1 MQHIIILSTKS
12 SGSTALQNYFK
23 LNFGFST
30 VKYTRHQEE
39 ETLYWTKVASV
50 LELPQTPMYRSE
62 VPFTQREAIKELNHF
77 FSKNDLEHIC
87 CKKDTTE
94 KQFQEYYFELIKAN
108 KGKFIEKSPHH
119 LYNESNLLLI
129 NNFRKRYRNEIEFT
143 IFGLTRHPQA
153 VLYSAWIRWKFLP
166 SKFQLEWDKSYRNLL
181 EWKNELQ
188 IIVVKYED
196 MIKHPEII
204 EKVVLGLGKGSG
216 QFKFRLGSIEK
227 WKVDRKYGFNLQS
240 NIVKLAENLGY
251 DDFEANKSIQ
261 WEFYSLYQSLLL
273 KIKKIGKRII
283 K

>member
-23 LNFGFST
+23 LNFGFNT
-30 VKYTRHQEE
+30 VKYTKHQEE

-50 LELPQTPMYRSE
+50 LEMPQTPMYRSE

-94 KQFQEYYFELIKAN
+94 KQFQEFYYELIKAN

-119 LYNESNLLLI
+119 LYNESDLLLI
-129 NNFRKRYRNEIEFT
+129 RNFRKRYKNEIEFT

-153 VLYSAWIRWKFLP
+153 VLYSAWKRWNFLP

-181 EWKNELQ
+181 EWKNELK
-188 IIVVKYED
+188 IILVKYED
-196 MIKHPEII
+196 MIKHPKTI
-204 EKVVLGLGKGSG
+204 EEAVSGLDKNAEK
-216 QFKFRLGSIEK
+216 FKFRLSSMEK
-227 WKVDRKYGFNLQS
+227 WKVDKKYGFNLQS
-240 NIVKLAENLGY
+240 DIVDLAKNLGY
-251 DDFEANKSIQ
+251 
-261 WEFYSLYQSLLL
+261 
-273 KIKKIGKRII
+273 
-283 K
+283 

>member
-23 LNFGFST
+23 LNFGFNT

-39 ETLYWTKVASV
+39 ETLYWAKVASV
-50 LELPQTPMYRSE
+50 LDLPQEGMYRSE
-62 VPFTQREAIKELNHF
+62 VPFIKSVAIKDLNDF
-77 FSKNDLEHIC
+77 FFKNDLGHIRC
-87 CKKDTTE
+87 DEYTTE

-129 NNFRKRYRNEIEFT
+129 ENFRKRYKKEIEFT

-153 VLYSAWIRWKFLP
+153 MLYSAWKRWKFPP
-166 SKFQLEWDKSYRNLL
+166 SKFQLEWYKSYRNLL
-181 EWKNELQ
+181 EWRKALK

-204 EKVVLGLGKGSG
+204 EEVVPGLDKSTEK
-216 QFKFRLGSIEK
+216 FKFRLSSMEK
-227 WKVDRKYGFNLQS
+227 WKVDKKYGFTLQ
-240 NIVKLAENLGY
+240 NDIVNLAEDLGY
-251 DDFEANKSIQ
+251 DDFRANKSVH
-261 WEFYSLYQSLLL
+261 WEFHSLYQPFLS

-283 K
+283 R